1 MSLLATSGL
10 TIVIGG
16 KHIGHEVELSIGP
29 GESWAVLGANGAG
42 KTTLLHTL
50 GGLRSPTAGRILLDG
65 APLAHMRRR
74 DIARRLG
81 ILLQDS
87 EDPFPAT
94 VLETALIG
102 RHPHIGAWQWESPD
116 DHARAHAALAE
127 VGLAELADR
136 SVDTLSGGERR
147 RLALATLLAQDPAVH
162 LLDEPSNHLDLHHQ
176 IHLLGHLRERVTGAG
191 GALVMALHDVNLAT
205 RFCDHAVLIFSDGEI
220 RQGPVD
226 ELLQPGHLS
235 CLYHHPIRAIEAD
248 GRRFVLPA

>member
-1 MSLLATSGL
+1 MSLLATSRL

-16 KHIGHEVELSIGP
+16 KHIGHEVDLSIGA

-50 GGLRSPTAGRILLDG
+50 GGLRAPTAGRVLLDDV
-65 APLAHMRRR
+65 PLANMRRR

-81 ILLQDS
+81 LLLQDS

-94 VLETALIG
+94 VMETALIG
-102 RHPHIGAWQWESPD
+102 RHPHIGAWQWESPE

-127 VGLAELADR
+127 VGLTELADR
-136 SVDTLSGGERR
+136 PVDTLSGGERR
-147 RLALATLLAQDPAVH
+147 RLALATLLTQDPVVQ

-176 IHLLGHLRERVTGAG
+176 IHLLGHLRERVTGNG
-191 GALVMALHDVNLAT
+191 GALVMALHDVNLAA

-220 RQGPVD
+220 RQGPAD

-235 CLYHHPIRAIEAD
+235 CLYHHPIREIEAD
-248 GRRFVLPA
+248 GRRFFLPT